1 MFEADNGAVY
11 ALNVQS
17 VSHPRYCGGCA
28 DAVICVL
35 DNDQCHAPNVKQIR
49 FDCQGH
55 YMDMFGG
62 GGMQIAPPRSV
73 LGRWPWQCV
82 LARSS
87 LEGNGPELVASIDQ
101 RAGKRRRYPPLS
113 RSLLAASARWARLAG
128 GGNERQLRH

>member
-1 MFEADNGAVY
+1 MRAIAFVGIVAVTVTACDRPCYAMDLKANPADRPGWKMFEADNGAVY

-35 DNDQCHAPNVKQIR
+35 DKDQCHAPNVKQIR

-62 GGMQIAPPRSV
+62 GGMQIAPPHSV
-73 LGRWPWQCV
+73 LGQ
-82 LARSS
+82 
-87 LEGNGPELVASIDQ
+87 VAVAVCI
-101 RAGKRRRYPPLS
+101 GEK
-113 RSLLAASARWARLAG
+113 
-128 GGNERQLRH
+128 